1 MHCVNCDRLLSD
13 FEATRKHAITFQF
26 LDLCKVCFEDVK
38 TIIPTIDNRS
48 LMTEQDFDV
57 DDDDSDTT
65 GNEVSLEADDVLY
78 SYVDTMKFSSE
89 DYDV

>member
-1 MHCVNCDRLLSD
+1 MRCQNCDRLLSD

-38 TIIPTIDNRS
+38 TIIPTIDNRA
-48 LMTEQDFDV
+48 LMTEQDFD
-57 DDDDSDTT
+57 DEPEDNLNTQ
-65 GNEVSLEADDVLY
+65 VSLEAEDVLY

>member
-38 TIIPTIDNRS
+38 TIIPTIDNRA

-57 DDDDSDTT
+57 DPDDDSDTT
-65 GNEVSLEADDVLY
+65 GNEVSLEDLDIHY
-78 SYVDTMKFSSE
+78 SYDVDSNDSRE
-89 DYDV
+89 D